1 MAITYQF
8 NKTSLQGLEK
18 NLKMRQRTLPTLQ
31 NKESALRLEVKKAKA
46 EIKELDD
53 EVNRRIKDY
62 DQMLALW
69 GEFDTSLINVDDV
82 RMSIKKIAGVRVPVL
97 DEVVYST
104 KEFSLFSSPKWFI
117 DGFEQL
123 KAIAEV
129 GIRQEFV
136 RRKVDLLEYARKKT
150 TQKVNLFEK
159 VQIPGYQDA
168 IRKIKRFMED
178 EENLSKAVREQARM
192 LFQAGVDF
200 EELGDES
207 PTVSRRKDKAKVK
220 SLTLEMYEKAVLYYS
235 KAQETGYPEAA
246 ERIAAV
252 KEKMATLAQ

>member
-18 NLKMRQRTLPTLQ
+18 DLKMRQRTLPTLQ
-31 NKESALRLEVKKAKA
+31 SKETALRIEVKKAK
-46 EIKELDD
+46 KELDD
-53 EVNRRIKDY
+53 LNQEVERRIRDY
-62 DQMLALW
+62 DQMIALW
-69 GEFDTSLINVDDV
+69 GEFDTSLIHVDDV
-82 RMSIKKIAGVRVPVL
+82 RMSVKKIAGVRVPVL

-104 KEFSLFSSPKWFI
+104 KEFSLFSCPKWFA

-123 KAIAEV
+123 KAIADV

-136 RRKVDLLEYARKKT
+136 QRKVELLEYARKKT

-178 EENLSKAVREQARM
+178 EENLSKSSQKIVKGKREKEARE
-192 LFQAGVDF
+192 A
-200 EELGDES
+200 EEL
-207 PTVSRRKDKAKVK
+207 RRKEV
-220 SLTLEMYEKAVLYYS
+220 TV
-235 KAQETGYPEAA
+235 
-246 ERIAAV
+246 
-252 KEKMATLAQ
+252 

>member
-1 MAITYQF
+1 MAIQYQF
-8 NKTSLQGLEK
+8 NKTSLQTLEK

-31 NKESALRLEVKKAKA
+31 SKESALRMEVKRAKD
-46 EIKELDD
+46 EIKALDE

-69 GEFDTSLINVDDV
+69 GEFDTSLIHVDDV
-82 RMSIKKIAGVRVPVL
+82 LMSIKKIAGVRVPVL

-104 KEFSLFSSPKWFI
+104 KPFSLFSTPKWFA
-117 DGFEQL
+117 DGFEQV
-123 KAIAEV
+123 KAIADV

-178 EENLSKAVREQARM
+178 EENLSKSSQKIVKGKREREAMLAEEAR
-192 LFQAGVDF
+192 
-200 EELGDES
+200 
-207 PTVSRRKDKAKVK
+207 K
-220 SLTLEMYEKAVLYYS
+220 
-235 KAQETGYPEAA
+235 EAA
-246 ERIAAV
+246 V
-252 KEKMATLAQ
+252 

>member
-1 MAITYQF
+1 MAIQYQF

-31 NKESALRLEVKKAKA
+31 SKESALRLEVKRAKD
-46 EIKELDD
+46 EIKALDA
-53 EVNRRIKDY
+53 EVDARIKDY
-62 DQMLALW
+62 DQMIALW
-69 GEFDTSLINVDDV
+69 GEFDTSLIHVDDV
-82 RMSIKKIAGVRVPVL
+82 RMSVKKIAGVRVPVL
-97 DEVVYST
+97 DEVIYST
-104 KEFSLFSSPKWFI
+104 KPFSIFSSPKWFL

-123 KAIAEV
+123 KAIADV

-178 EENLSKAVREQARM
+178 EENLSKSSQ
-192 LFQAGVDF
+192 
-200 EELGDES
+200 
-207 PTVSRRKDKAKVK
+207 KIVK
-220 SLTLEMYEKAVLYYS
+220 SKREREAMLAELEK
-235 KAQETGYPEAA
+235 KGAA
-246 ERIAAV
+246 
-252 KEKMATLAQ
+252 L

>member
-18 NLKMRQRTLPTLQ
+18 DLKMRQRTLPTLQ
-31 NKESALRLEVKKAKA
+31 SKETALRLEVKKAK
-46 EIKELDD
+46 KELDD
-53 EVNRRIKDY
+53 LDREVEQRIKDY
-62 DQMLALW
+62 DQMIALW
-69 GEFDTSLINVDDV
+69 GEFDTSLIHVDDV

-104 KEFSLFSSPKWFI
+104 KEFSLFSCPKWFA

-123 KAIAEV
+123 KAIADV

-136 RRKVDLLEYARKKT
+136 RRKVELLEYARKKT

-168 IRKIKRFMED
+168 IRKIKRVMED
-178 EENLSKAVREQARM
+178 EENLSKSSQKIVKGKREKEARE
-192 LFQAGVDF
+192 A
-200 EELGDES
+200 EEKGG
-207 PTVSRRKDKAKVK
+207 KA
-220 SLTLEMYEKAVLYYS
+220 
-235 KAQETGYPEAA
+235 
-246 ERIAAV
+246 
-252 KEKMATLAQ
+252 